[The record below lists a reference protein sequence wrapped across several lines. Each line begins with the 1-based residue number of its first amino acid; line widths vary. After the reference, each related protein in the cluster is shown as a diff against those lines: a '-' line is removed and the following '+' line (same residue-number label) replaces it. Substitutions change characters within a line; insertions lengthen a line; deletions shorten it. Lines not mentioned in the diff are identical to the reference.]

1 MIVFKV
7 MLPKLCMLVRDEMPD
22 TKEKNTNGTIKS
34 FSRFIKIELPKL
46 KTYTLINSRKLSEK
60 KLI

>member
-7 MLPKLCMLVRDEMPD
+7 MLPKLCMLVRDEIPD

>member
-1 MIVFKV
+1 
-7 MLPKLCMLVRDEMPD
+7 MLVRDEMPD

-60 KLI
+60 KPT